1 MARPDSGPIVALATP
16 GGPARRAVLRI
27 SGPGVIDAAAAWF
40 PPGFPLPSRERAV
53 LEGDWEWAGGACVE
67 ARVLVFPG
75 PDSATGEDVLEIHL
89 PGSPP
94 VVESVLAG
102 FHAEGVQPAA
112 PGEFTRRAFLNGK
125 LDLTQAEA
133 VADLVEAE
141 TAEEAKEAARIL
153 CGDLAVQV
161 QAARGALASAL
172 VEIEAGLDFEE
183 GDSQDLEPGEIETH
197 LARARAALEEGLR
210 LEDNRRI
217 EEGGR
222 RVGLLGAPN
231 AGKSSLFSSLTGA
244 GVLISP
250 RKGTTRDRLEGNWDL
265 GEEGKDGVVLGDGPG
280 LGGDSVDARDE
291 AARIR
296 SNDDRWD
303 LLWLVVDGSDSKARL
318 PRPPGGLPALVVFTK
333 ADIPCALP
341 ASVLRE
347 AEEFGGGIWT
357 SAQGME
363 GRRELASRT
372 AALLQGSEQGRR
384 RRMEV
389 IRRHQAALSQAL
401 EALAKAE
408 EKARSRGE
416 GDLLAEDLRQAGRA
430 LGVLVGEL
438 APEELLDLVFSRFC
452 IGK

>member
-1 MARPDSGPIVALATP
+1 M
-16 GGPARRAVLRI
+16 
-27 SGPGVIDAAAAWF
+27 IDAAADWF
-40 PPGFPLPSRERAV
+40 PPGFPVPSRVRAV
-53 LEGDWEWAGGACVE
+53 LEGDWEWTGGAFVD

-94 VVESVLAG
+94 ILEAVLASL
-102 FHAEGVQPAA
+102 HVKGVQPAA
-112 PGEFTRRAFLNGK
+112 PGEFTRRAFLNGRM
-125 LDLTQAEA
+125 DLTQAEA

-141 TAEEAKEAARIL
+141 TAGEAKEAARIL
-153 CGDLAVQV
+153 CGDLGSQV
-161 QAARGALASAL
+161 QAARDALASAL

-197 LARARAALEEGLR
+197 LSRARAAMEEGLR
-210 LEDNRRI
+210 LEGNRRI
-217 EEGGR
+217 EQGGR

-231 AGKSSLFSSLTGA
+231 AGKSSLFSSLTGV

-250 RKGTTRDRLEGNWDL
+250 RKGTTRDRLEGTWDL

-296 SNDDRWD
+296 SKKDRWD
-303 LLWLVVDGSDSKARL
+303 LWWLVVDGSDSNARL
-318 PRPPGGLPALVVFTK
+318 PRPTDGLPALVVFTK
-333 ADIPCALP
+333 ADLPCALP
-341 ASVLRE
+341 TSVLRE
-347 AEEFGGGIWT
+347 AEGFGGGVWT
-357 SAQGME
+357 SAQGLE

-384 RRMEV
+384 RRLEV
-389 IRRHQAALSQAL
+389 IRRHQAALCQSL

-408 EKARSRGE
+408 EKARSWGE
-416 GDLLAEDLRQAGRA
+416 RDLLAEDLRQAGRA
-430 LGVLVGEL
+430 LGALVGEL
-438 APEELLDLVFSRFC
+438 VPEELLDLIFSRFC